1 MLKNYTSTTRVRMIT
16 LIEVKSKVGGKSSNN
31 LSKEPLR
38 EVVEYFT
45 TDGRLVAHI
54 DPYEN
59 EINSMPCGSN
69 YIVKDY

>member
-1 MLKNYTSTTRVRMIT
+1 MSKNYTSATRARIIT
-16 LIEVKSKVGGKSSNN
+16 LIEVKSKVGGRLSN
-31 LSKEPLR
+31 LSKEPFR
-38 EVVEYFT
+38 EIIEYFT

-69 YIVKDY
+69 YIVQD

>member
-45 TDGRLVAHI
+45 TDGRLVR
-54 DPYEN
+54 
-59 EINSMPCGSN
+59 M
-69 YIVKDY
+69 KMR

>member
-1 MLKNYTSTTRVRMIT
+1 MSKNYTSATRARIIT
-16 LIEVKSKVGGKSSNN
+16 LIEVKSKVGGRLSD
-31 LSKEPLR
+31 LSKEPFR
-38 EVVEYFT
+38 EVIEYFT

-69 YIVKDY
+69 YIVQDH